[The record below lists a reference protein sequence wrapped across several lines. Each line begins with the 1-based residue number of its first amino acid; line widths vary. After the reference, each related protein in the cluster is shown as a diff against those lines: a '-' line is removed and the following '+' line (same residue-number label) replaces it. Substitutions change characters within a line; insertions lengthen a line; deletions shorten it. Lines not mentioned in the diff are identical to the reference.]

1 MAVYVFGQ
9 AKEYARAELD
19 YGQTYHQQMLGEIAC
34 PVRYVCADIVGQ
46 NEIELYEKAGIDAE
60 QILGLHQFLTGSRTA
75 CPSIKAKD
83 KLMELKAC
91 FEGAR
96 VEERESEIWLVK
108 DGYVIVSILLD
119 ERDQSL
125 LKGVSYFSRAKLLRM
140 EIYTDRVSYANYYM
154 TAKSEHGLYAK
165 LVRRSF
171 YRGDGSVAYDQI
183 FEGKKE
189 WYIFP
194 DGRRYTKQQL
204 IVRFVRELSF
214 SNGDVVILDASVP
227 QEIMRTIFTFGR
239 AARIVAAV
247 HTGNYFAKDEN
258 GQALFLK
265 EYPYYWFPYSEMIDS
280 MIVPTEAQKKELI
293 KVLKEYRCTVPGI
306 RIAPI
311 EGEFTYTVLNES
323 YGENL
328 ALSWVFSGKSDG
340 FWIYDEL
347 GKLIC
352 ETRNEHQ
359 HYFLIEGYGKESGFV
374 VKAFVDTVKG
384 KKVIAESGVVYC
396 ACGEGVYEKL
406 AVSLII
412 PAYNAEDYIGRAMD
426 NALAQSLKDL
436 EIIVVDDGST
446 DSTSDILDWY
456 VECYPN
462 VNVIHKENGGVAAA
476 RNTGIEAAGGEYSG
490 FMDSDDMIRPDMMKM
505 LYDSAKKNDC
515 DVAITSFYT
524 ITQSGYVGFMEY
536 AVNEDTGMP
545 VEMFFKRNFVSGYGI
560 VVWNKLYRTSL
571 IKKHLFPVLLYEDE
585 AWTPYI
591 FSYVNKVCFLNK
603 HFYEYDRII
612 RSNTLADQL
621 NEYSR
626 KRKFVF
632 RKNAMLFYLENGNQK
647 RIELLKKITQN
658 CLNSI
663 KGYYSQEE
671 CEEFWREVEKDF

>member
-9 AKEYARAELD
+9 AKEYARAGLD

-34 PVRYVCADIVGQ
+34 SVRYVCADIVGQ
-46 NEIELYEKAGIDAE
+46 NEIELYEKAGIDAG

-91 FEGAR
+91 FEGSR

-171 YRGDGSVAYDQI
+171 YREDGSVAYDQI
-183 FEGKKE
+183 FEGEKE
-189 WYIFP
+189 WYVFP

-204 IVRFVRELSF
+204 ITRFVRELSF
-214 SNGDVVILDASVP
+214 SNEDVVILDASVP

-280 MIVPTEAQKKELI
+280 MIVPAEAQKKEMI
-293 KVLKEYRCTVPGI
+293 KVLKEYRCTIPEI
-306 RIAPI
+306 RVVSI

-347 GKLIC
+347 GELIC

-384 KKVIAESGVVYC
+384 KRAIAESGVVYC
-396 ACGEGVYEKL
+396 ACGEGEYGKL

>member
-9 AKEYARAELD
+9 AKEYARAGLD

-34 PVRYVCADIVGQ
+34 SVRYVCADIVGQ
-46 NEIELYEKAGIDAE
+46 NEIELYEKAGIDAG

-91 FEGAR
+91 FEGSR

-171 YRGDGSVAYDQI
+171 YREDGSVAYDQI
-183 FEGKKE
+183 FEGEKE
-189 WYIFP
+189 WYVFP

-204 IVRFVRELSF
+204 ITRFVRELSF
-214 SNGDVVILDASVP
+214 SNEDVVILDASVP

-280 MIVPTEAQKKELI
+280 MIVPAEAQKKEMI
-293 KVLKEYRCTVPGI
+293 KVLKEYRCTIPEI
-306 RIAPI
+306 RVVSI

-347 GKLIC
+347 GELIC

-396 ACGEGVYEKL
+396 ACGEGEYEKL

>member
-19 YGQTYHQQMLGEIAC
+19 YGQTYHQQILGEIAC

-46 NEIELYEKAGIDAE
+46 NEIELYEKAGIDAG
-60 QILGLHQFLTGSRTA
+60 QILGLHQFLTGSRTV

-108 DGYVIVSILLD
+108 DGYVIASILLD
-119 ERDQSL
+119 ERDKSL

-183 FEGKKE
+183 FEGEKE

-204 IVRFVRELSF
+204 IARFVRELSF

-227 QEIMRTIFTFGR
+227 QEIMRIIFTFGR

-280 MIVPTEAQKKELI
+280 MIVPAEAQKKEMI
-293 KVLKEYRCTVPGI
+293 KVLKEYRCTIPEI
-306 RIAPI
+306 RVVSI

-328 ALSWVFSGKSDG
+328 ALSWKFSGKSDG

-347 GKLIC
+347 GELVC
-352 ETRNEHQ
+352 ETRDEHQ
-359 HYFLIEGYGKESGFV
+359 HYFLIEGYGKESGFQI
-374 VKAFVDTVKG
+374 KAFVDTVKG
-384 KKVIAESGVVYC
+384 KRAIAESGVVYC
-396 ACGEGVYEKL
+396 ACGG
-406 AVSLII
+406 A
-412 PAYNAEDYIGRAMD
+412 
-426 NALAQSLKDL
+426 
-436 EIIVVDDGST
+436 
-446 DSTSDILDWY
+446 
-456 VECYPN
+456 
-462 VNVIHKENGGVAAA
+462 
-476 RNTGIEAAGGEYSG
+476 
-490 FMDSDDMIRPDMMKM
+490 
-505 LYDSAKKNDC
+505 
-515 DVAITSFYT
+515 
-524 ITQSGYVGFMEY
+524 
-536 AVNEDTGMP
+536 
-545 VEMFFKRNFVSGYGI
+545 
-560 VVWNKLYRTSL
+560 
-571 IKKHLFPVLLYEDE
+571 
-585 AWTPYI
+585 
-591 FSYVNKVCFLNK
+591 
-603 HFYEYDRII
+603 
-612 RSNTLADQL
+612 
-621 NEYSR
+621 
-626 KRKFVF
+626 
-632 RKNAMLFYLENGNQK
+632 
-647 RIELLKKITQN
+647 
-658 CLNSI
+658 
-663 KGYYSQEE
+663 
-671 CEEFWREVEKDF
+671 WREVEKNF

>member
-19 YGQTYHQQMLGEIAC
+19 YGQTYNQQMLGEIAC
-34 PVRYVCADIVGQ
+34 SVRYVCADIVGQ
-46 NEIELYEKAGIDAE
+46 NEIELYEKAGIDAGK
-60 QILGLHQFLTGSRTA
+60 ILGLHQFLTGSRTA

-119 ERDQSL
+119 ERDKSL

-171 YRGDGSVAYDQI
+171 YREDGSVAYDQI
-183 FEGKKE
+183 FEGEKE
-189 WYIFP
+189 WYVFP

-204 IVRFVRELSF
+204 ITRFVRELSF
-214 SNGDVVILDASVP
+214 SNEDVVILDASVP

-280 MIVPTEAQKKELI
+280 MIVPTEAQKKELL
-293 KVLKEYRCTVPGI
+293 KVLKKHRCTVPGI
-306 RIAPI
+306 RVVPI

-347 GKLIC
+347 GELIC

-384 KKVIAESGVVYC
+384 KRAIAESGVVYC
-396 ACGEGVYEKL
+396 ACGEGEYGKL

-621 NEYSR
+621 NEFSR

-671 CEEFWREVEKDF
+671 LSLIHI

>member
-119 ERDQSL
+119 ERDKSL
-125 LKGVSYFSRAKLLRM
+125 LKGVSYFSRARLLRM

-171 YRGDGSVAYDQI
+171 YREDGSVAYDQI
-183 FEGKKE
+183 FEGEKE
-189 WYIFP
+189 RYIFP

-293 KVLKEYRCTVPGI
+293 KVLKEHRCTVPGI
-306 RIAPI
+306 RVIPI

-347 GKLIC
+347 GELIC

-476 RNTGIEAAGGEYSG
+476 RNTGIEAASGEYIG

-505 LYDSAKKNDC
+505 LYFSVQKNDC

-524 ITQSGYVGFMEY
+524 ITESGYVGFMEY

>member
-1 MAVYVFGQ
+1 M
-9 AKEYARAELD
+9 
-19 YGQTYHQQMLGEIAC
+19 
-34 PVRYVCADIVGQ
+34 
-46 NEIELYEKAGIDAE
+46 
-60 QILGLHQFLTGSRTA
+60 
-75 CPSIKAKD
+75 
-83 KLMELKAC
+83 
-91 FEGAR
+91 
-96 VEERESEIWLVK
+96 
-108 DGYVIVSILLD
+108 
-119 ERDQSL
+119 
-125 LKGVSYFSRAKLLRM
+125 
-140 EIYTDRVSYANYYM
+140 
-154 TAKSEHGLYAK
+154 
-165 LVRRSF
+165 
-171 YRGDGSVAYDQI
+171 
-183 FEGKKE
+183 
-189 WYIFP
+189 
-194 DGRRYTKQQL
+194 
-204 IVRFVRELSF
+204 
-214 SNGDVVILDASVP
+214 
-227 QEIMRTIFTFGR
+227 
-239 AARIVAAV
+239 
-247 HTGNYFAKDEN
+247 
-258 GQALFLK
+258 K

-280 MIVPTEAQKKELI
+280 MIVPAEAQKKEMI
-293 KVLKEYRCTVPGI
+293 KVLKEYRCTIPEI
-306 RIAPI
+306 RVVSI

-347 GKLIC
+347 GELIC

>member
-19 YGQTYHQQMLGEIAC
+19 YGQTYNQQMLGEIAC
-34 PVRYVCADIVGQ
+34 SVRYVCADIVCQ
-46 NEIELYEKAGIDAE
+46 NEIELYEKAGIDAGK
-60 QILGLHQFLTGSRTA
+60 ILGLHQFLTGSRTA

-119 ERDQSL
+119 ERDKGL

-171 YRGDGSVAYDQI
+171 YREDGSVAYDQI
-183 FEGKKE
+183 FEGEKE
-189 WYIFP
+189 WYVFP

-204 IVRFVRELSF
+204 ITRFVRELSF
-214 SNGDVVILDASVP
+214 SNEDVVILDASVP

-265 EYPYYWFPYSEMIDS
+265 EYPYYWFPYSEMIDL
-280 MIVPTEAQKKELI
+280 MIVPAEAQKKEMI
-293 KVLKEYRCTVPGI
+293 KVLKEYRCTIPEI
-306 RIAPI
+306 RVVPI

-328 ALSWVFSGKSDG
+328 ALSWKFSGKSDG

-347 GKLIC
+347 GELIC

-384 KKVIAESGVVYC
+384 KKVTAESGVVYC
-396 ACGEGVYEKL
+396 ACGGEEYGKP

-456 VECYPN
+456 AECYLN

-476 RNTGIEAAGGEYSG
+476 RNTGIEAASGEYIG
-490 FMDSDDMIRPDMMKM
+490 FMDSDDMIRTDMMKM
-505 LYDSAKKNDC
+505 LYFSVQKNDC

-524 ITQSGYVGFMEY
+524 ITESGYVGFMEY

-545 VEMFFKRNFVSGYGI
+545 VEMFFNRNFVSGYGI

-621 NEYSR
+621 NEFSR

-671 CEEFWREVEKDF
+671 CEEFWREVEKNF

>member
-19 YGQTYHQQMLGEIAC
+19 YGQTYNQQMLGEIAC

-46 NEIELYEKAGIDAE
+46 NEIELYEKAGIDAG

-91 FEGAR
+91 FEGSR

-171 YRGDGSVAYDQI
+171 YREDGSVAYDQI
-183 FEGKKE
+183 FEGEKE
-189 WYIFP
+189 WYVFP

-204 IVRFVRELSF
+204 ITRFVRELSF
-214 SNGDVVILDASVP
+214 SNEDVVILDASVP

-280 MIVPTEAQKKELI
+280 MIVPAEAQKKEMI
-293 KVLKEYRCTVPGI
+293 KVLKEYRCTIPEI
-306 RIAPI
+306 RVVSI

-347 GKLIC
+347 GELIC

-384 KKVIAESGVVYC
+384 KRAIAESGVVYC
-396 ACGEGVYEKL
+396 ACGEGEYWKL

-671 CEEFWREVEKDF
+671 CEEFWKEVEKDF

>member
-9 AKEYARAELD
+9 AKEYARAGLD

-34 PVRYVCADIVGQ
+34 SVRYVCADIVGQ
-46 NEIELYEKAGIDAE
+46 NEIELYEKAGIDAG

-91 FEGAR
+91 FEGSR

-171 YRGDGSVAYDQI
+171 YREDGSVAYDQI
-183 FEGKKE
+183 FEGEKE
-189 WYIFP
+189 WYVFP

-204 IVRFVRELSF
+204 ITRFVRELSF
-214 SNGDVVILDASVP
+214 SNEDVVILDASVP

-280 MIVPTEAQKKELI
+280 MIVPAEAQKKEMI
-293 KVLKEYRCTVPGI
+293 KVLKEYRCTIPEI
-306 RIAPI
+306 RVVSI

-347 GKLIC
+347 GELIC
-352 ETRNEHQ
+352 ETRYEHQ

-384 KKVIAESGVVYC
+384 KRAIAESGVVYC
-396 ACGEGVYEKL
+396 ACGEGEYGKL

-647 RIELLKKITQN
+647 RIELLKKITQKRKN
-658 CLNSI
+658 P
-663 KGYYSQEE
+663 
-671 CEEFWREVEKDF
+671 

>member
-46 NEIELYEKAGIDAE
+46 NEIELYEKAGIDVG
-60 QILGLHQFLTGSRTA
+60 QILGLHQFLTGGRTV

-214 SNGDVVILDASVP
+214 SNRDVVILDASVP

-247 HTGNYFAKDEN
+247 HIGNYFAKDEN

-280 MIVPTEAQKKELI
+280 MIVPTEAQKKELL
-293 KVLKEYRCTVPGI
+293 KVLKKHRCTVPGI
-306 RIAPI
+306 RVVPI
-311 EGEFTYTVLNES
+311 EGEFTYSVLNES

-384 KKVIAESGVVYC
+384 KRAIAESGVVYC
-396 ACGEGVYEKL
+396 ACGEGEYGKL

>member
-19 YGQTYHQQMLGEIAC
+19 YGQTYNQQMLGEIAC
-34 PVRYVCADIVGQ
+34 SVRYVCADIVGQ
-46 NEIELYEKAGIDAE
+46 NEIELYEKAGIDAGK
-60 QILGLHQFLTGSRTA
+60 ILGLHQFLTGSRTA

-119 ERDQSL
+119 ERDKSL

-171 YRGDGSVAYDQI
+171 YREDGSVAYDQI
-183 FEGKKE
+183 FEGEKE
-189 WYIFP
+189 WYVFP

-204 IVRFVRELSF
+204 ITRFVRELSF
-214 SNGDVVILDASVP
+214 SNEDVVILDASVP

-280 MIVPTEAQKKELI
+280 MIVPTEAQKKELL
-293 KVLKEYRCTVPGI
+293 KVLKKHRCTVPGI
-306 RIAPI
+306 RVVPI

-347 GKLIC
+347 GELIC

-384 KKVIAESGVVYC
+384 KRAIAESGVVYC
-396 ACGEGVYEKL
+396 ACGEGEYGKL

-621 NEYSR
+621 NEFSR

>member
-19 YGQTYHQQMLGEIAC
+19 YGQTYNQQMLGEIAC
-34 PVRYVCADIVGQ
+34 SVRYVCADIVGQ
-46 NEIELYEKAGIDAE
+46 NEIELYEKAGIDAGK
-60 QILGLHQFLTGSRTA
+60 ILGLHQFLTGSRTA

-119 ERDQSL
+119 ERDKSL

-171 YRGDGSVAYDQI
+171 YREDGSVAYDQI
-183 FEGKKE
+183 FEGEKE
-189 WYIFP
+189 WYVFP

-204 IVRFVRELSF
+204 ITRFVRELSF
-214 SNGDVVILDASVP
+214 SNEDVVILDASVP

-280 MIVPTEAQKKELI
+280 MIVPTEAQKKELL
-293 KVLKEYRCTVPGI
+293 KVLKKHRCTVPGI
-306 RIAPI
+306 RVVPI

-347 GKLIC
+347 GELIC

-384 KKVIAESGVVYC
+384 KRAIAESGVVYC
-396 ACGEGVYEKL
+396 ACGEGEYGKL

-591 FSYVNKVCFLNK
+591 FSYVNKVRFLNK

-621 NEYSR
+621 NEFSR